1 MTPQQAIEELQRRGI
16 TVSSESVLEEKGTT
30 LDEFKKATTS
40 LLKGSAKGI
49 VDLVGGWGNL
59 YDYLKKSDDPN
70 AFSSVGI
77 ARGIRNLTGLDL
89 QSIPGYR
96 GAYEFGAAGAPA
108 AALTAVGVPGLFG
121 RTPLGVA
128 GEFGV
133 SGTTGAVASSIAPDS
148 PLAQL
153 AIQSTPYAAVGG
165 VRGLRSAVNRPQGQ
179 LPSNVDELLGV
190 GRMTPGELTGNR
202 PQLAR
207 EAGMEAS
214 PRILEQGNVFR
225 QAQAKDVEGFLTD
238 VLTRSTPYAGTAT
251 QASNAAFNA
260 FQNYGKAL
268 SSKLRSDAATDFGKA
283 KRAGGLVDTQPVYD
297 AVAEQLAKLPP
308 ELPQNA
314 ALRSSLQK
322 VLDEYVIPGTPASV
336 TPSTILGPTGQPAS
350 VTVTP
355 ATPTRLQP
363 IDIERLQ
370 KNLSAWGEAAYSGKA
385 DFGKGNIFE
394 GVAPGQAKG
403 VALSVL
409 RGFKQSL
416 DNAIDAGVA
425 GADDLKV
432 ARDRFSANLDRI
444 SEFADRPLTKYF
456 DVERPT
462 DLTPENVIAKLST
475 AKPSERTFL
484 YQVLKNS
491 PEGFLISDTVA
502 RTQFEN
508 LLNKARKAAA
518 GAPEGA
524 PEIDLKV
531 LQKELVNA
539 KGDFNYLFPNAQDAR
554 DVVLA
559 IEWLKKVNKTAFDN
573 PQGFGNEAYGTVR
586 GVGGTSQQGLIARE
600 VASLVKLV
608 LDDPKALASVVY
620 DPETVKKM
628 AQLQRDGKLL
638 SGVKTAGSLAAS
650 LAKFA
655 PRVGPMVETTAPTD
669 TSAPAEAPMPDAG
682 GMSAEEALRQLQ
694 EMGIQVQQ

>member
-1 MTPQQAIEELQRRGI
+1 MTPEQAIDELQKRGI
-16 TVSSESVLEEKGTT
+16 VVSSESVLAEKGTT
-30 LDEFKKATTS
+30 YEEFKKFAES
-40 LLKGSAKGI
+40 SLKGAAKSA
-49 VDLVGGWGNL
+49 VDLIGGWGTL
-59 YDYLKKSDDPN
+59 YDYLKKSKDPN
-70 AFSSVGI
+70 AFSSLGI
-77 ARGIRNLTGLDL
+77 VRGIRNLTGVDIM
-89 QSIPGYR
+89 SIPGYS
-96 GAYEFGAAGAPA
+96 GAYEFSSAAAPA
-108 AALTAVGVPGLFG
+108 VALSALGLPGLFG
-121 RTPLGVA
+121 RSALGLA
-128 GEFGV
+128 GE
-133 SGTTGAVASSIAPDS
+133 GAVAGTSGVVASTFVPDS

-153 AIQSTPYAAVGG
+153 AIQSTPYAVVGG
-165 VRGLRSAVNRPQGQ
+165 VRGLRSAVNTPRGE
-179 LPSNVDELLGV
+179 LPSNVDALLGV
-190 GRMTPGELTGNR
+190 GRMTPGELTGSR

-207 EAGMEAS
+207 EARMEAS

-308 ELPQNA
+308 ELPENA
-314 ALRSSLQK
+314 ALRASLQK
-322 VLDEYVIPGTPASV
+322 ILDEYVIPGTPASV

-350 VTVTP
+350 VTVTS

-409 RGFKQSL
+409 RGFKTAL

-425 GADDLKV
+425 GADDLKI
-432 ARDRFSANLDRI
+432 ARDRFSANLDKI
-444 SEFADRPLTKYF
+444 SEFAERPLTKYF
-456 DVERPT
+456 DKKGT
-462 DLTPENVIAKLST
+462 TGLTPEDVINKLSSV
-475 AKPSERTFL
+475 KPSERTFL

-559 IEWLKKVNKTAFDN
+559 IDWLKKVNKTAFDS
-573 PQGFGNEAYGTVR
+573 PKLAGNQPTDVTRAA
-586 GVGGTSQQGLIARE
+586 GGNIQQTAIARE
-600 VASLVKLV
+600 VVGLVNLI
-608 LDDPKALASVVY
+608 LDDPKALASMVY
-620 DPETVKKM
+620 DPETIKKM
-628 AQLQRDGKLL
+628 AQLQREGKLL
-638 SGVKTAGSLAAS
+638 GGVRTAGNLAAS

-655 PRVGPMVETTAPTD
+655 PRVGPMVETASPTD
-669 TSAPAEAPMPDAG
+669 TSAPAAATPAEG
-682 GMSAEEALRQLQ
+682 GMSADEALKQLQ